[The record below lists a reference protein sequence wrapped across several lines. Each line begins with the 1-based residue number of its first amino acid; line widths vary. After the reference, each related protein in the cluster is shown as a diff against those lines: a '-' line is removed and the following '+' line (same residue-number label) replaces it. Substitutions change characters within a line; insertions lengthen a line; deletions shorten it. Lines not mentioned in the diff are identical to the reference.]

1 MATNR
6 EVVFVSGVRTAIGDY
21 GGSLQDFA
29 PTDLATRVV
38 KEAIARAK
46 VDPAQVSHV
55 VFGSVIHTEPK
66 DMYLSRVASIQA
78 GLPKESVAMN
88 VNRLCGSG
96 FQAVVSAANA
106 IQLGDADIAIAGGA
120 ESMSRAG
127 YLMPSARWGA
137 RMNDAK
143 VIDMMVGGLTDPFD
157 SVHMGITAENVAAQ
171 FSISRE
177 EQDAFAVESHRRA
190 SAAIAAGHFKSQ
202 IMAIEIPGKKGVR
215 VFDTDEHVRA
225 DVSLDTMG
233 KLKPVFKKDG
243 SVTAANASGINDA
256 AAALVLMEAGA
267 AERAG
272 QKPIGRLVAYAHAG
286 VAPSVMGTGPIP
298 AVKLAL
304 QRAGLKIAD
313 IDLIESN
320 EAFSAQA
327 LCVNKGLDLD
337 PAKVNPNGGAVALG
351 HPIGATGAI
360 LTIKLLHELARTGK
374 RYGLVTMCIG
384 GGQGIAGIVERL

>member
-6 EVVFVSGVRTAIGDY
+6 EVVFVSGARTAIGDY

-38 KEAIARAK
+38 KEALARAK

-96 FQAVVSAANA
+96 FQAIVSAANA

-202 IMAIEIPGKKGVR
+202 ILPIEIPGKKGVR
-215 VFDTDEHVRA
+215 LFDTDEHVRA
-225 DVSLDTMG
+225 DVSLDTMS

-272 QKPIGRLVAYAHAG
+272 QKPMGRLLAYAHAG

-360 LTIKLLHELARTGK
+360 LTIKVLHELARTGK

-384 GGQGIAGIVERL
+384 GGQGIAGIIERL

>member
-6 EVVFVSGVRTAIGDY
+6 EVVFVSGARTAIGDY

-38 KEAIARAK
+38 KEALARAK

-96 FQAVVSAANA
+96 FQAIVSAANA

-202 IMAIEIPGKKGVR
+202 ILPIEIPGKKGVR
-215 VFDTDEHVRA
+215 LFDTDEHVRA
-225 DVSLDTMG
+225 DVSLDTMS

-272 QKPIGRLVAYAHAG
+272 QKPMGRLLAYAHAG

-384 GGQGIAGIVERL
+384 GGQGIAGIIERL

>member
-106 IQLGDADIAIAGGA
+106 IQLGDADVAIAGGA

-143 VIDMMVGGLTDPFD
+143 LIDMMVGGLTDPFD

-202 IMAIEIPGKKGVR
+202 ILPIEIPGKKGVR

-225 DVSLDTMG
+225 DASMDTMG
-233 KLKPVFKKDG
+233 KLKPVFKKEG

-272 QKPIGRLVAYAHAG
+272 QKPMGRLVAYAHAG

-298 AVKLAL
+298 AVQLAL

-360 LTIKLLHELARTGK
+360 LTVKLLYELARTGK